1 MLLQL
6 FEKVLCNFVLF
17 VKTHLAICK
26 SRNGESGNGMGGM
39 MGTRGIR
46 VGTRRIKVEIRGM
59 GVGML
64 GMRGMR
70 RITVGIRGMGGGNA

>member
-1 MLLQL
+1 M
-6 FEKVLCNFVLF
+6 
-17 VKTHLAICK
+17 KTHLAICK
-26 SRNGESGNGMGGM
+26 SRNGESGNGMRGM

-64 GMRGMR
+64 VTRGMR
-70 RITVGIRGMGGGNA
+70 RITMGIWGIGGGGGGWQCVESVWKYGEWG

>member
-1 MLLQL
+1 M
-6 FEKVLCNFVLF
+6 
-17 VKTHLAICK
+17 KTHLAICK
-26 SRNGESGNGMGGM
+26 SRNGESGNGMREM

-46 VGTRRIKVEIRGM
+46 VGTRRIKLEIRGM

-70 RITVGIRGMGGGNA
+70 RITVGIRGRGGGGGGDA

>member
-1 MLLQL
+1 M
-6 FEKVLCNFVLF
+6 
-17 VKTHLAICK
+17 KTHLAICK

-46 VGTRRIKVEIRGM
+46 VGTRRIMVEIRGM